1 MLFNKR
7 RGFKFYNFYNMVTN
21 GIEYICCQIMIFFNN
36 FTQIIFTISSLSC
49 KIIVCNKYSG
59 MKWYI
64 MIERKV
70 LEISIIYHF
79 KCNIYYAFEL
89 KI

>member
-1 MLFNKR
+1 
-7 RGFKFYNFYNMVTN
+7 MV
-21 GIEYICCQIMIFFNN
+21 Y
-36 FTQIIFTISSLSC
+36 
-49 KIIVCNKYSG
+49 Y
-59 MKWYI
+59 
-64 MIERKV
+64 IERKV